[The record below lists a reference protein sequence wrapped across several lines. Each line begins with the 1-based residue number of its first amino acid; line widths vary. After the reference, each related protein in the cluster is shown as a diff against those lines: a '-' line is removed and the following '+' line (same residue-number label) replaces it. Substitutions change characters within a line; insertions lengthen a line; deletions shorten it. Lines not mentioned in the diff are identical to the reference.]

1 MTPNQSLLPLES
13 TRLKVRSVNSKSL
26 SVISKRG
33 VDTNDEDYMFSDDDD
48 NIEFNSNNSVLTRQ
62 TPSGK
67 RHKNGQV

>member
-1 MTPNQSLLPLES
+1 MINQVKSKISE
-13 TRLKVRSVNSKSL
+13 LKVTL
-26 SVISKRG
+26 LDLERG
-33 VDTNDEDYMFSDDDD
+33 MDSNDEDNLFSDDDD